1 MPKSIENLFV
11 FLLMSSLL
19 CACNMIG
26 DKVIERGSLKV
37 YFSESTEEKIAVKF
51 ADFWINRKYVGN
63 RPQNIKIT
71 EGESYQ
77 VFQIRLILRENFKS
91 TTEINFEELKLLGQ
105 IQHEL
110 NSTVFD
116 KKKCELVICDN
127 KFQTINTPI
136 PLYSKK

>member
-1 MPKSIENLFV
+1 
-11 FLLMSSLL
+11 
-19 CACNMIG
+19 MIG

-105 IQHEL
+105 I
-110 NSTVFD
+110 
-116 KKKCELVICDN
+116 
-127 KFQTINTPI
+127 
-136 PLYSKK
+136 